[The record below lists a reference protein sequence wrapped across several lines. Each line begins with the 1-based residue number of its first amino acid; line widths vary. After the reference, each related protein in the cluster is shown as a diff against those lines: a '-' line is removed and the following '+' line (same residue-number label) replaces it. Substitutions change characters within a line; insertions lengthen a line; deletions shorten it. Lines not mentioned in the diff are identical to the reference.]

1 MTLRLTPLVCQLP
14 IIDKDG
20 EIVRLQPKFAQRRWL
35 DVADRQLNTTG
46 KVRTITLKARQVGF
60 STVTAAYGHTLLM
73 VKPNSAGL
81 TMAHEN
87 DASEHLLS
95 MHGLF
100 YDEGP
105 YRELYSVKHKASNHL
120 SWVENRSSMRIATAG
135 NKRAGRSKTLRVVHA
150 SEFGLWEAPTI
161 TWGGLRQAVPSRPFT
176 MIAIESTAFG
186 VGNLFHEMWRR
197 AEAGDTEYEPIFVPW
212 FHDPGYRASVA
223 GISGRIGKLSD
234 YERALKA
241 AKGVDDDQLL
251 WYRYCLNDLCGGDEG
266 LRAQE
271 YPCIEGSQR
280 VGTDV
285 GLLPIR
291 EIPHAFELADGQLI
305 RAWLPKGEK
314 PVVRLRTRLGY
325 ELTCTPDHPL
335 FNPDTGEW
343 VPAAQATRVALATP
357 RFAREAYTIGLDD
370 LPAVDRRVTID
381 ARFGRWLGLFMGD
394 GSVSNAT
401 ISFVADAKDVDVV
414 DEWDRLCW
422 VLFGIE
428 PQRRAVGTNK
438 GGIESR
444 FASKAVAQF
453 LDDLDCTKLNTIGAR
468 KRRVCVPDVIWRSPK
483 HVVREFLRGLF
494 ESDAFA
500 SPSAMRVA
508 FFAKDP
514 EFMRDVHLLLLGFGV
529 TARLVVADKKGSDGH
544 AYTGR
549 QLEISGERAI
559 DYYERIGFIGARK
572 SAGRRDRPTM
582 WRTAKR
588 NVLADDVAEIVDAGT
603 APVYDLVTAD
613 HTFDA
618 SGIVVHNCD
627 PIEAFQATGNNVF
640 AEERLRAHYQP
651 LARFAQGRLERDGDR
666 VTFVPD
672 ARGPLKIFRRP
683 ADKDHGVYQI
693 GADPARVAGRGD
705 YACAQVIN
713 RRTLEQVAVFR
724 QRIDAEDFT
733 HEVFKLGLLFN
744 LATVAP
750 EVEGPGALVVGGL
763 RALRYPNVW
772 RTKKFTQMQGKA
784 LSFGWHTTDDT
795 KRAALERTRSYV
807 NNPLAHGI
815 GLVIHDPT
823 TFDEMRN
830 YVQLPN
836 GKFGN
841 ANGSPHD
848 DTVMALAIA
857 CTTHYLDPLPPP
869 LGTRM
874 PFDLDEEP
882 DRGDTI

>member
-1 MTLRLTPLVCQLP
+1 MTLRLAPLVCQLP
-14 IIDKDG
+14 IVDKDG

-35 DVADRQLNTTG
+35 EVADRQLNTTG

-95 MHGLF
+95 MHSLF

-197 AEAGDTEYEPIFVPW
+197 AEAGDSEYEPIFVPW
-212 FHDPGYRASVA
+212 WHDPGYRASVA
-223 GISGRIGKLSD
+223 GISGRIGKRTD
-234 YERALKA
+234 EERALQKA
-241 AKGVDDDQLL
+241 YGVDDDQLL
-251 WYRYCLNDLCGGDEG
+251 WYRYCLQDLCGGDEG
-266 LRAQE
+266 LRDQE
-271 YPCIEGSQR
+271 YP
-280 VGTDV
+280 
-285 GLLPIR
+285 
-291 EIPHAFELADGQLI
+291 
-305 RAWLPKGEK
+305 
-314 PVVRLRTRLGY
+314 
-325 ELTCTPDHPL
+325 
-335 FNPDTGEW
+335 
-343 VPAAQATRVALATP
+343 
-357 RFAREAYTIGLDD
+357 
-370 LPAVDRRVTID
+370 
-381 ARFGRWLGLFMGD
+381 
-394 GSVSNAT
+394 
-401 ISFVADAKDVDVV
+401 
-414 DEWDRLCW
+414 
-422 VLFGIE
+422 
-428 PQRRAVGTNK
+428 
-438 GGIESR
+438 
-444 FASKAVAQF
+444 
-453 LDDLDCTKLNTIGAR
+453 
-468 KRRVCVPDVIWRSPK
+468 
-483 HVVREFLRGLF
+483 
-494 ESDAFA
+494 SDATA
-500 SPSAMRVA
+500 A
-508 FFAKDP
+508 F
-514 EFMRDVHLLLLGFGV
+514 V
-529 TARLVVADKKGSDGH
+529 
-544 AYTGR
+544 
-549 QLEISGERAI
+549 
-559 DYYERIGFIGARK
+559 
-572 SAGRRDRPTM
+572 
-582 WRTAKR
+582 
-588 NVLADDVAEIVDAGT
+588 
-603 APVYDLVTAD
+603 
-613 HTFDA
+613 
-618 SGIVVHNCD
+618 
-627 PIEAFQATGNNVF
+627 ATGNNVF